1 MKIVLL
7 IIVILVVG
15 LIVFNKFVNRS
26 IKTEI
31 TIDSSTEKIWTV
43 LMDHENYPSW
53 NPFIR
58 KISGSQKPG
67 EKLAATI
74 GSEGNKPMDFAPLV
88 LVNDKE
94 KEFRWVG
101 KVGISRIMDGEH
113 YFLLEPQ
120 GAGQTRFIQ
129 GEDFTGLLSGIFML
143 MIREDTEGGF
153 NAMNVALKGRVEN
166 Q

>member
-1 MKIVLL
+1 MKILL
-7 IIVILVVG
+7 LVVVILIVG
-15 LIVFNKFVNRS
+15 LIVLNQFVNRS

-31 TIDSSTEKIWTV
+31 TIDSSPDKVWTV
-43 LMDHENYPSW
+43 LMDHEKYPDW
-53 NPFIR
+53 NPFIK

-88 LVNDKE
+88 LVNEKE

-101 KVGISRIMDGEH
+101 KVGISGIMDGEH
-113 YFLLEPQ
+113 YFLLES
-120 GAGQTRFIQ
+120 AGSGKTKFIQ

-153 NAMNVALKGRVEN
+153 KAMNEALKARVKN
-166 Q
+166 